1 MLLQQ
6 QAFEEGIFMQW
17 KEELPIKP
25 EPSVVEE
32 LNNRLQ
38 LETRARYQL
47 QKSLK
52 VMQLKYRLLAFAL
65 CISLSGWLLMAVW
78 SLRHSGTWQKR
89 PRGGVPKLEG
99 RNALLAK
106 NLSEQVST
114 QLSIQRTIVALW
126 AGSSRVERVTVQYFP
141 PNTEV
146 VVLEG
151 KKAYWRRIRPD
162 APIELYPS
170 KADGGTK

>member
-1 MLLQQ
+1 
-6 QAFEEGIFMQW
+6 MQW
-17 KEELPIKP
+17 KEELPIKL

-65 CISLSGWLLMAVW
+65 CVSLSGWLLIAVW
-78 SLRHSGTWQKR
+78 SLTHSGTWQR
-89 PRGGVPKLEG
+89 HPCRGVPKLEEHP
-99 RNALLAK
+99 ALSAK
-106 NLSEQVST
+106 NLSGQVST
-114 QLSIQRTIVALW
+114 QRSIQRTIVALW
-126 AGSSRVERVTVQYFP
+126 EGSSRVERVTVRYFP
-141 PNTEV
+141 PKIEV

-162 APIELYPS
+162 TPIELYPS
-170 KADGGTK
+170 KADGGT